1 MRLRATEQ
9 AENIGAIG
17 GIATEQPVTPK
28 APEIAWAR
36 DGLRRRFRRRRIGMA
51 RRS

>member
-17 GIATEQPVTPK
+17 GVATEQPVATK
-28 APEIAWAR
+28 AP
-36 DGLRRRFRRRRIGMA
+36 
-51 RRS
+51 